1 MLLRRTKRGTTA
13 IGKICISLVSCD
25 LPFQI
30 CFHLGFGI
38 RALLRWPAFE
48 PLRCSRM
55 EDCYEGLQFPSAIL
69 PTAQLALFMPPKLLR
84 LGRPPASSTNRST
97 STHVLS
103 KSCRIACPI
112 FGNPLAPAGL
122 PWIEKQP
129 HWLQK
134 SPVSTRYGR
143 SRSSLLHFWNYPL
156 LKRLSW
162 MTKNPAPLS
171 RAH

>member
-1 MLLRRTKRGTTA
+1 MTFLFRFASIWVLEFERFSVGLLSSR
-13 IGKICISLVSCD
+13 
-25 LPFQI
+25 
-30 CFHLGFGI
+30 
-38 RALLRWPAFE
+38 
-48 PLRCSRM
+48 LRCSRM

-143 SRSSLLHFWNYPL
+143 SRSSLLHFLELPPTQTFEL
-156 LKRLSW
+156 DDQK
-162 MTKNPAPLS
+162 S
-171 RAH
+171 RTTQPGTLNAQGQSFVKPVFESH